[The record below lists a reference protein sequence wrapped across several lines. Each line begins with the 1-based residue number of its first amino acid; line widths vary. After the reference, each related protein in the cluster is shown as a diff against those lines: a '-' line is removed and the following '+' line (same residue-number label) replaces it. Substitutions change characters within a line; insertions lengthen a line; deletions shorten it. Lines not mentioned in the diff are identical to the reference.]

1 MEVEDEEGE
10 STEDEPEGGGVEGCD
25 GAQGVADL
33 DPLEDG
39 VPGNAAGE
47 EGWADTTGDVA
58 TDAVTFEDGSADAL
72 ADDDVEATDSAR
84 GDEGATDAVT
94 FEDGS
99 ADALTDEDS
108 ASDSA
113 RGDDAD
119 PDIT

>member
-1 MEVEDEEGE
+1 MEADDEEDE
-10 STEDEPEGGGVEGCD
+10 STDDEQENGGVEGCD
-25 GAQGVADL
+25 GAQGVAGL

-84 GDEGATDAVT
+84 GD
-94 FEDGS
+94 
-99 ADALTDEDS
+99 
-108 ASDSA
+108 
-113 RGDDAD
+113 DAD